1 MGTKTPKKMKGIK
14 IYSFGENASGLQIR
28 ALAPELGILT
38 SALERKKWRLTS
50 ESDDLILMVYTVKC
64 MY

>member
-38 SALERKKWRLTS
+38 SALERKK
-50 ESDDLILMVYTVKC
+50 
-64 MY
+64 